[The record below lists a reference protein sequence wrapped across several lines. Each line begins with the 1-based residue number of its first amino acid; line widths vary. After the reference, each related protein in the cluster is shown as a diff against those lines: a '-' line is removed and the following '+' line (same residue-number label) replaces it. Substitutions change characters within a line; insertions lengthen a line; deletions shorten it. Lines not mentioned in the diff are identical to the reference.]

1 MREILARFREKLKK
15 VIRPIAIT
23 IAETGI
29 SPNIVTIAGFIV
41 AALTP
46 IATIYMLYIGYIICV
61 LLSSTLD
68 ALDGEIARVRGRVSK
83 LGAFLDSFLDRV
95 SDVFYIYS
103 LTFLGLDSTIVV
115 TLIVLSILISYS
127 RARAEGLGVAVEGVG
142 LMERGER
149 VIALIIIVAISY
161 FYKDLLLIGSLLLI
175 VLLLYTLLERVYYIM
190 RKLVT

>member
-1 MREILARFREKLKK
+1 MRGILTRFREKLKK
-15 VIRPIAIT
+15 VIRPVAT
-23 IAETGI
+23 TLAETGI
-29 SPNIVTIAGFIV
+29 SPNTVTVAGFLV

-46 IATIYMLYIGYIICV
+46 IATIYMLYIGYILCV
-61 LLSSTLD
+61 LLSSALD

-103 LTFLGLDSTIVV
+103 LSFLGLDGTIVV
-115 TLIVLSILISYS
+115 ALIVLSILISYS

-161 FYKDLLLIGSLLLI
+161 FYRDFLLIGSLILT
-175 VLLLYTLLERVYYIM
+175 VLLLYTLVERVYHIT
-190 RKLVT
+190 RKLIT